1 MILVRRKPSLCFNM
15 LQTLCLILAT
25 YSKTAFCEYHRICNN
40 MVKFHELKMRIIS
53 SIAFEKLNLK
63 NFKTFGKN
71 VRISRT

>member
-1 MILVRRKPSLCFNM
+1 MILVSRKPSLCFNM
-15 LQTLCLILAT
+15 LQTSTLILAT
-25 YSKTAFCEYHRICNN
+25 HSKTAFCEYHQICSN

-71 VRISRT
+71 LRISRT